1 MVTVIFALVLLSVV
15 LIFWISLYTG
25 QVTARDLMSTNR
37 PMFPATTLYR
47 WRRVWFFNRTR
58 IYLPGEGAVRIED
71 LVLVTETGYEV
82 LNYYQ
87 RNYRL

>member
-1 MVTVIFALVLLSVV
+1 
-15 LIFWISLYTG
+15 
-25 QVTARDLMSTNR
+25 
-37 PMFPATTLYR
+37 MFPATTLYR